1 MLKNIIQLLAGVV
14 ANFVLLAAQQTK
26 EISES
31 VRKLADILVKEIV
44 KEVQAARDKS
54 VVREEKPKEDV
65 KL

>member
-54 VVREEKPKEDV
+54 VVRKEKPKGDV